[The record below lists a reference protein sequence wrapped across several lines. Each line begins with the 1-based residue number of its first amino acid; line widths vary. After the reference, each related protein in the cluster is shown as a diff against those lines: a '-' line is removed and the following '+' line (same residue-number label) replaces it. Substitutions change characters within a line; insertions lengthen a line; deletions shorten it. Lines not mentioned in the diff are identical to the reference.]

1 MKKARIGKTA
11 LVAALIMCFTALF
24 TTCKN
29 NIGLGGQIDI
39 LPPIGEITHPDGGG
53 AIRGSFDLKGKA
65 NDDDGIQSISV
76 VFKNIKTKQMSQVYD
91 VGGFSK
97 GSASVEW
104 TVHIDNE
111 ANENGYAIPD
121 GEYEAIVTVTD
132 KGGKPSTIT
141 KNYKIDNRPPQ
152 IEILSPDLS
161 KNQSGDFTMRGS
173 VIDIPSG
180 VKSIKYIVGKQDSS
194 DITKK
199 PDETTAE
206 WKAFEL
212 SGDTWAITFTDAD
225 NITQKTKAESLGKK
239 VDGLAAGVELY
250 DIPLF
255 FLVEDKAGNAG
266 IVRHIIRVDPNGD
279 IPEVTVRSP
288 DADKVL
294 GGTIRIWGTVSVPNP
309 AAGVVKAVM
318 IQITDKVDASDKPD
332 FSESAVF
339 GSTDWCPSEGKQLS
353 YTEGSPYWSVE
364 INKSKEFDASSGTQR
379 VIWFR
384 LRGKNDK
391 NIAGQWTAPIKVTID
406 KAAPTITGMK
416 VATDGNINTPIPSW
430 PIDPENQDYVSNM
443 WIKGDDLY
451 LCADLSHD
459 AGIERI
465 DISGTYIG
473 QDVSL
478 TGNSEIT
485 GYKLHNQ
492 QCFEQ
497 DGHNYKM
504 RIPLKTTA
512 NPTNNNGFTINV
524 MIKAK
529 KQKQGD
535 IDGLTA
541 STSFSFKYDNS
552 KPTAVFGT
560 KIYSSGIVTV
570 SGTSFTDYALK
581 GKTNIS
587 TSMKLF
593 TSGEDIEITA
603 FDKNTGEVTLAS
615 APANPTKGYLIYSP
629 IEYLKPDT
637 SGKVWVSGAAYDVG
651 AGVEKVKVKYD
662 APSATEV
669 ALEFP
674 SGVQTD
680 VGNGDVNFVTWKGE
694 INVNGF
700 ADGTGKIVITPI
712 DRANNVSAPIKVPI
726 KLKKEPLRISAVA
739 LGTDMNRNG
748 AIADVGSTVETK
760 TLTLTYNAA
769 NPDGIDSKQ
778 YDWHGKADGGTFR
791 FKNNTSHIKIGTGGG
806 SGAKKYTL
814 KCVTNGTD
822 IRNLTALPS
831 NGVITL
837 NAADFTKIGQS
848 DDLATSDP
856 KKRKLLLT
864 VWDSAQGLT
873 CGTDTW
879 MAELELDVIVDTT
892 DRIAPTNEINPF
904 KWVSET
910 ENSLYGNS
918 RDNGHIEIGTDLPST
933 FNQTTGLM
941 DKDDKVS
948 GKISITGTA
957 YDDQVITEIWAK
969 IDGFTFTGVAGAVL
983 GGETKLA
990 AYNTA
995 NGTFTVEPDN
1005 FDTDGWKFTV
1015 VSNEFSVEKGH
1026 TVKWQLDWDSSKIAN
1041 GVGLDKTVTVTVKD
1055 TAQTNTASDS
1065 RKVDV
1070 VPYITEVE
1078 TGIKT
1083 LLGKDFMR
1091 SAAGAYTV
1099 RAKASAS
1106 EYETV
1111 TVTGFNLQPTTLSG
1125 NDSDIR
1131 LSKFKTA
1138 LEGTTKK
1145 GTGLTA
1151 SQVTAGDN
1159 SKWKVIMKA
1168 AGNGYLTFIV
1178 NDIPSINNI
1187 DNNAAEYNKEA
1198 SLIQAS
1204 ADNDCKIELW
1214 DFTPLWES
1222 TVATYAKNAVYPS
1235 MVMKENTPQF
1245 AYVNNA
1251 GGYGLAEFW
1260 DGSAEIKIYSNWD
1273 LFTFS
1278 ALALNSDNSRAALFD
1293 INVALRGTGKA
1304 PDTGGIMTNF
1314 FYNPPDT
1321 TPNGTSY
1328 FFRNYNVWMDGLYKS
1343 GVTAVLDRYQYP
1355 CIKMVGTDSLSHVFY
1370 STYDALDD
1378 RVIFRYFKVGTDT
1391 TLVGNNNSANAHK
1404 VHKDTET
1411 LNLYINKN
1419 ELNQVTYNSTNWPSY
1434 NDSNNDNRR
1443 FNTTG
1448 NYSGTTTLPQVFA
1461 TGDGNGVYSAAA
1473 GVPVTETGTI
1483 VTAARGILVYYSGTS
1498 LNYIYATNDENTSW
1512 STPVVLDTNCGGDYV
1527 SMVVDKDK
1535 HVHIAYQD
1543 SFGGDV
1549 KYIYIPEYSNPANRK
1564 MVKVDSYLAVGGKL
1578 TLTVHGNTPYIA
1590 YKGLGTVA
1598 KVAWYKANNGVP
1610 AVASLASGVN
1620 NNDKFTGAWES
1631 QIIPTRIVD
1640 SDSNRF
1646 NIGVGTDGRPVI
1658 GYSNNQSGSKGIE
1671 YLTRMPDLAD

>member
-39 LPPIGEITHPDGGG
+39 LPPIGEITYPDGGG

-91 VGGFSK
+91 VGGFIK

-111 ANENGYAIPD
+111 ANENGYNIPD

-199 PDETTAE
+199 PDETTTE

-225 NITQKTKAESLGKK
+225 NITQKAKAESLGKK
-239 VDGLAAGVELY
+239 VDGLATGVELY

-255 FLVEDKAGNAG
+255 FLVEDKAGNVG
-266 IVRHIIRVDPNGD
+266 IVSHIIRVDPNGD
-279 IPEVTVRSP
+279 IPEITVRSP

-339 GSTDWCPSEGKQLS
+339 GGTDWCPSEGKQLS

-416 VATDGNINTPIPSW
+416 VATGGNINTPIPSW

-443 WIKGDDLY
+443 WIKGDELY

-465 DISGTYIG
+465 DISGTYLTSP
-473 QDVSL
+473 VSL

-524 MIKAK
+524 TIKAK

-662 APSATEV
+662 DPSATEV
-669 ALEFP
+669 VLEFP

-680 VGNGDVNFVTWKGE
+680 VGNGDANFVTWKGE
-694 INVNGF
+694 LNVNGF

-712 DRANNVSAPIKVPI
+712 DRANNAAAPIKVPV
-726 KLKKEPLRISAVA
+726 KLKKEPLKISAVA

-748 AIADVGSTVETK
+748 AIADVGSTVVETK
-760 TLTLTYNAA
+760 TLALTYNAA
-769 NPDGIDSKQ
+769 NPDGIDSEK

-822 IRNLTALPS
+822 IRDLTALPS
-831 NGVITL
+831 DGVITL

-879 MAELELDVIVDTT
+879 MAELELDVIVDTK
-892 DRIAPTNEINPF
+892 DRVAPTNTIDPF
-904 KWVSET
+904 KWTSES

-918 RDNGHIEIGTDLPST
+918 RNNGHIEIGTDLPST
-933 FNQTTGLM
+933 FNQATGLM

-957 YDDQVITEIWAK
+957 HDDQVITGIWAK
-969 IDGFTFTGVAGAVL
+969 IDDFTFTGVAGAVL

-990 AYNTA
+990 VYNAA
-995 NGTFTVEPDN
+995 NGTFTVESGN
-1005 FDTDGWKFTV
+1005 VDTNGWKFTV

-1026 TVKWQLDWDSSKIAN
+1026 TVKWQLDWDSSKITN
-1041 GVGLDKTVTVTVKD
+1041 GVGLDKTITVTVKD
-1055 TAQTNTASDS
+1055 TAQTNTAFDS

-1070 VPYITEVE
+1070 VPYITEIVTEKTHESGLTKNTIRSSDGKYSVIKGSTVGFIKVKGFNLSNPTVRLVKAADLPTATE
-1078 TGIKT
+1078 TTGEGLTATGSGSEFT
-1083 LLGKDFMR
+1083 LTNALSKSGYLEVFAGASKVRAINNINSNEKAYNKEEDLYLLKNKNFNDDRYLRLFDMKQTAVR
-1091 SAAGAYTV
+1091 NGYYPEMIMDGNDPVFGYIDLSGGPDSAVVSGGAGAYQPSHAMPQ
-1099 RAKASAS
+1099 RAKFNGATGSTTDIEYLIKASIWDQMGMARDDGGRYHHVTVYDRDKCAMS
-1106 EYETV
+1106 FIYDRYAELYDDGKGWGAGVQYARYETQ
-1111 TVTGFNLQPTTLSG
+1111 GGNLST
-1125 NDSDIR
+1125 R
-1131 LSKFKTA
+1131 LK
-1138 LEGTTKK
+1138 
-1145 GTGLTA
+1145 
-1151 SQVTAGDN
+1151 
-1159 SKWKVIMKA
+1159 
-1168 AGNGYLTFIV
+1168 
-1178 NDIPSINNI
+1178 
-1187 DNNAAEYNKEA
+1187 NNALTLETTHHD
-1198 SLIQAS
+1198 SL
-1204 ADNDCKIELW
+1204 L
-1214 DFTPLWES
+1214 L
-1222 TVATYAKNAVYPS
+1222 
-1235 MVMKENTPQF
+1235 
-1245 AYVNNA
+1245 
-1251 GGYGLAEFW
+1251 G
-1260 DGSAEIKIYSNWD
+1260 
-1273 LFTFS
+1273 
-1278 ALALNSDNSRAALFD
+1278 
-1293 INVALRGTGKA
+1293 
-1304 PDTGGIMTNF
+1304 
-1314 FYNPPDT
+1314 
-1321 TPNGTSY
+1321 
-1328 FFRNYNVWMDGLYKS
+1328 
-1343 GVTAVLDRYQYP
+1343 RYQYP
-1355 CIKMVGTDSLSHVFY
+1355 KIITKGNSITDKAVVYMAYYDANTNDKKLIFRNFQIGKKDSVIGIDTGSSPTKFELYSDSSHPEYVQWTNLKENYTTAPKDTKEAFPSPDYNTGRLELVTSASPYFDIGVLSDGRVVVVYFDESVGKLKLRYSNAPVTGDDPTAVVAWTDSSIEFPNY
-1370 STYDALDD
+1370 
-1378 RVIFRYFKVGTDT
+1378 VGQYVSMDIDSSN
-1391 TLVGNNNSANAHK
+1391 GIHIAAF
-1404 VHKDTET
+1404 
-1411 LNLYINKN
+1411 
-1419 ELNQVTYNSTNWPSY
+1419 
-1434 NDSNNDNRR
+1434 DSNNGDLKYFYLDSYNA
-1443 FNTTG
+1443 
-1448 NYSGTTTLPQVFA
+1448 TTLKTALV
-1461 TGDGNGVYSAAA
+1461 DAAFSV
-1473 GVPVTETGTI
+1473 GQWTQI
-1483 VTAARGILVYYSGTS
+1483 
-1498 LNYIYATNDENTSW
+1498 
-1512 STPVVLDTNCGGDYV
+1512 
-1527 SMVVDKDK
+1527 K
-1535 HVHIAYQD
+1535 VHNN
-1543 SFGGDV
+1543 
-1549 KYIYIPEYSNPANRK
+1549 K
-1564 MVKVDSYLAVGGKL
+1564 
-1578 TLTVHGNTPYIA
+1578 PYIA
-1590 YKGLGTVA
+1590 YYNNSEAGQRSAIKLAVAKDNVGTVMTVPTLTPA
-1598 KVAWYKANNGVP
+1598 QGGTPKFKKVNLGF
-1610 AVASLASGVN
+1610 
-1620 NNDKFTGAWES
+1620 D
-1631 QIIPTRIVD
+1631 
-1640 SDSNRF
+1640 
-1646 NIGVGTDGRPVI
+1646 TDGRPVV
-1658 GYSNNQSGSKGIE
+1658 GYLGSNIE
-1671 YLTRMPDLAD
+1671 FGKWLDE